1 MTDAGP
7 LALIGNDEDADDAEL
22 LPVSPSYLLVL
33 PIHVQMSTFRLS
45 VLLMYSEFPYVLYY

>member
-33 PIHVQMSTFRLS
+33 PIHVQMSPFRLS